1 MFPFHFIIAKNNSE
15 WFKKSVKIQVSELV
29 VGSAEQDN
37 VFQCLVGNL
46 LIFVGSMSKSKSK
59 YTYLNRNV
67 LGLVLMYLYEMGL
80 HISDK
85 DIRN

>member
-1 MFPFHFIIAKNNSE
+1 MKF
-15 WFKKSVKIQVSELV
+15 QVSELV
-29 VGSAEQDN
+29 VGFGEQDN
-37 VFQCLVGNL
+37 VFQRLVGNL

-85 DIRN
+85 DMKN